1 MRKFILIAG
10 FVLASAAA
18 QAGDRS
24 LSLGGGIETKSAPAP
39 AKATDASKSAEAP
52 QAAEAPRY
60 VERPAVA
67 EPRPE
72 TPKAETLKAETP
84 GAETNRAAIAR
95 SRAARMQAARMQRP
109 AAGPGRP
116 MARRTALMSRSGRPH
131 NMRYGIKMRIIS
143 ALHRHG
149 IYW

>member
-24 LSLGGGIETKSAPAP
+24 LSLGGNESQAAPAP
-39 AKATDASKSAEAP
+39 AKATGASKSAEAT
-52 QAAEAPRY
+52 EAPKY
-60 VERPAVA
+60 IERPAVV
-67 EPRPE
+67 E
-72 TPKAETLKAETP
+72 PKAETSKAET
-84 GAETNRAAIAR
+84 GRAETATPRTA
-95 SRAARMQAARMQRP
+95 RAARTQRYASRP
-109 AAGPGRP
+109 ASAGPGRP
-116 MARRTALMSRSGRPH
+116 SAQRAAMMSRSAGQHR
-131 NMRYGIKMRIIS
+131 MRYGIRARIIG

>member
-10 FVLASAAA
+10 FALASAAA

-24 LSLGGGIETKSAPAP
+24 LSLGGDVETKSAPAP
-39 AKATDASKSAEAP
+39 AKVTDASKSAEAP

-84 GAETNRAAIAR
+84 GAETNRAATAR